1 MPSLQERASAR
12 ARALRERSPVADHWW
27 GTFEY
32 YDLRNGNA
40 HAAAVAYFGF
50 LSFFPLLA
58 LAFFVIGYVSK
69 VAPEARGE
77 LVDAIDAVFP
87 GLIGPGPDQ
96 ISLTF
101 FEVYAGTSVSIG
113 LVALLYT
120 GLAWVSAM
128 RRALGEI
135 LGVAAEDRLGFVVGK
150 VRDLGMLVVLGVVLV
165 LSVSLSGT
173 TTWFSERILQWA
185 GVDQFLPAEVLLWLV
200 THVAAVVATT
210 LLLMTMFAL
219 VPRPPIPRRA
229 MWQGAL
235 IGALGFEVLKSV
247 AGLLISMTV
256 QRPAFQAFGVALIV
270 VVWINFFSRLVM
282 LSAAWAWTGPVASEV
297 RRLEE
302 EPLFTD
308 GEGESIVPAP
318 AAVVA
323 EDPDAS
329 PGPEPRGGPLG
340 VVRRSGSAA
349 TSVLTRVRRRVG
361 R

>member
-1 MPSLQERASAR
+1 MPSLKERASAR
-12 ARALRERSPVADHWW
+12 VRALRERRPVVDHWLR
-27 GTFEY
+27 TFDY
-32 YDLRNGNA
+32 YDRRNGNA
-40 HAAAVAYFGF
+40 NAAAVAFFGF

-87 GLIGPGPDQ
+87 GLIGPGPNQ

-128 RRALGEI
+128 RRALGEM
-135 LGVAAEDRLGFVVGK
+135 LGVAAEDRLGFVPGK
-150 VRDLGMLVVLGVVLV
+150 ARDLGMLVVLGVVLV

-173 TTWFSERILQWA
+173 MTWFSEQILEWGGVERSFVA
-185 GVDQFLPAEVLLWLV
+185 GELLWV
-200 THVAAVVATT
+200 ITHGLAVLATT
-210 LLLMTMFAL
+210 VLFMTMFAL

-247 AGLLISMTV
+247 AGLLISMTA
-256 QRPAFQAFGVALIV
+256 QRPAFQAFGVALVV

-302 EPLFTD
+302 EPLVS
-308 GEGESIVPAP
+308 EAESESLVPAP
-318 AAVVA
+318 AAVVS
-323 EDPDAS
+323 EDPEVS
-329 PGPEPRGGPLG
+329 PGPEPQGGPLR

-349 TSVLTRVRRRVG
+349 TSALTRVRRRIG

>member
-1 MPSLQERASAR
+1 MPSLKERASAR
-12 ARALRERSPVADHWW
+12 ARALRERRPALDHWLRA
-27 GTFEY
+27 FDY
-32 YDLRNGNA
+32 YDGRNGNA
-40 HAAAVAYFGF
+40 HAAAVAFFGF

-58 LAFFVIGYVSK
+58 LAFFVIGYLSK

-77 LVDAIDAVFP
+77 LVDAIDSIFP
-87 GLIGPGPDQ
+87 GLIGSGRNQ
-96 ISLTF
+96 ISLTT
-101 FEVYAGTSVSIG
+101 FEVYAGTSVSLG
-113 LVALLYT
+113 LAGLLYT

-128 RRALGEI
+128 RRALGEM
-135 LGVAAEDRLGFVVGK
+135 LGVNAEDRLGLLPGK
-150 VRDLGMLVVLGVVLV
+150 TRDLGMLVVLGIVLV

-173 TTWFSERILQWA
+173 MTWFSEGILRGV
-185 GVDQFLPAEVLLWLV
+185 GVDQHLLAEVLLWVV
-200 THVAAVVATT
+200 THTAAVLATT

-247 AGLLISMTV
+247 AGLLISMTT

-270 VVWINFFSRLVM
+270 VVWINYFSRLVM
-282 LSAAWAWTGPVASEV
+282 LSAAWAWTGPVASAV
-297 RRLEE
+297 RRLEG
-302 EPLFTD
+302 EPLFSEAET
-308 GEGESIVPAP
+308 ESLVPAP
-318 AAVVA
+318 AAVVS
-323 EDPDAS
+323 EDPEAS

-349 TSVLTRVRRRVG
+349 TAVLTRVRRRVG